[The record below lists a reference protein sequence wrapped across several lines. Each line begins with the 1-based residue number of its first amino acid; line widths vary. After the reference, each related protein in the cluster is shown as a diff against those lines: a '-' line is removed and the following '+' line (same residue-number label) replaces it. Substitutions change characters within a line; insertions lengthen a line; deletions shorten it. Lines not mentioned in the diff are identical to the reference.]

1 MSRFGG
7 LARRPRMRLRPRPDS
22 DRMEPAEPRPF
33 AGTDGPM
40 ITALLLDG
48 PLAGDS
54 IEIAIVEGR
63 PPKTV
68 DVPTREGAACRYC
81 LDELE
86 QGGSSAAYTF
96 VYRV

>member
-1 MSRFGG
+1 VSRFGG

-22 DRMEPAEPRPF
+22 DRMEAPEPRPSSD
-33 AGTDGPM
+33 ADGPM
-40 ITALLLDG
+40 MTALLVDG

-54 IEIAIVEGR
+54 VDIAVVEGR

-86 QGGSSAAYTF
+86 QRGASATYTF